1 MMLRGGARW
10 AKKTGALCV
19 LTALWLQPATVQA
32 SAPTYSI
39 WDGNSEAVF
48 DPNSQAGHRDW
59 LVDGID
65 HLVNEWFWVRVG
77 SAGRELSLDQLDLV
91 GVSTFDTNAFSDN
104 RHDTI
109 SMLFRDS
116 LQAPTFEVELSFKL
130 RGSAANSLESDLV
143 EILRVNNLTRSPLD
157 LHVFQYVDFDLD
169 GTPGGD
175 SVVFE
180 DVNSVR
186 QTGEF
191 SSLNETVVTPASNHR
206 EANLWPAT
214 LASLNDAL
222 PTTLND
228 NVGPVNGDVTWAFQW
243 DRTVAA
249 NGSFILSKTKSIT
262 VPEPTSMAL
271 LALGLLAKR
280 RTHRIA

>member
-1 MMLRGGARW
+1 MKLRGGARW
-10 AKKTGALCV
+10 GTKLTVLCAV
-19 LTALWLQPATVQA
+19 TALWMQSSTVHA

-48 DPNSQAGHRDW
+48 DPQSEAGHRDW

-65 HLVNEWFWVRVG
+65 HLVNEWFWVRIG
-77 SAGRELSLDQLDLV
+77 STGGELSLDELELV

-169 GTPGGD
+169 GTAAGD
-175 SVVFE
+175 SVTFE

-191 SSLNETVVTPASNHR
+191 SSLNETVVTPASSHR
-206 EANLWPAT
+206 EANLFPAT
-214 LASLNDAL
+214 LASLNDGS

-228 NVGPVNGDVTWAFQW
+228 NVGPVNGNVTWAFQW

-271 LALGLLAKR
+271 LALGLLAR
-280 RTHRIA
+280 RRMQRIA

>member
-10 AKKTGALCV
+10 AQNMGALCV
-19 LTALWLQPATVQA
+19 LTALFLQPSTAQA
-32 SAPTYSI
+32 SGPLYTI

-48 DPNSQAGHRDW
+48 DPESEAGHRDW

-65 HLVNEWFWVRVG
+65 HLVNEWFWVRIG
-77 SAGRELSLDQLDLV
+77 STGGELSLDELDLV

-104 RHDTI
+104 RKDTI
-109 SMLFRDS
+109 SMLFREPGQS
-116 LQAPTFEVELSFKL
+116 PSFEVELSFKL
-130 RGSAANSLESDLV
+130 RGSATNSLESDLV

-169 GTPGGD
+169 GTAGGD

-186 QTGEF
+186 QNGEA
-191 SSLNETVVTPASNHR
+191 SSLNETVVTPASSHR
-206 EANLWPAT
+206 EANLFPTT
-214 LASLNDAL
+214 LASLNDGL

-228 NVGPVNGDVTWAFQW
+228 NVGPVNGNVTWAFQW
-243 DRTVAA
+243 DRTVAGG
-249 NGSFILSKTKSIT
+249 GSFILSKTKSIT

-271 LALGLLAKR
+271 LALGLLARR
-280 RTHRIA
+280 RTQRIA